1 MREDFPN
8 KVASVPMTGEK
19 RQRVRF
25 KINCPVRVLTPGR
38 GKKRLIG
45 SGSLYD
51 INEKG
56 ARFFL
61 DHSLEVGHRI
71 SLEVDFRHPDG
82 TVTTIRFRSIV
93 ARVLPGESYE
103 IAVSFL
109 KGESY
114 VPGKLPRGKTAYSA
128 WNLVTKGSNWIN

>member
-1 MREDFPN
+1 MREDFSN
-8 KVASVPMTGEK
+8 NAASGPMTEEK
-19 RQRVRF
+19 RQCARF
-25 KINCPVRVLTPGR
+25 KIDCPVRVLTPGR

-45 SGSLYD
+45 RGSLYD

-61 DHSLEVGHRI
+61 DGSLEAGHRI

-82 TVTTIRFRSIV
+82 DVTTIRFPSV
-93 ARVLPGESYE
+93 VTRVLSGESYE

-114 VPGKLPRGKTAYSA
+114 VPGKGSRGKRDASL
-128 WNLVTKGSNWIN
+128 WNLVSKGSHWVN